1 MFVYSSQVNYRDI
14 MNGQMRLSRVSASTP
29 RMERALPGM
38 PMDGTAMVR
47 VLRIAQFGLGS
58 FFEPVFRSL
67 DLTENSFHV
76 LCLLM
81 ANDSG
86 AASPSELAEM
96 VGTSRANMTRI
107 LEELSEDGWIDRT
120 IAARDGRRQVISITA
135 AGRRKVR
142 DTVPRIA
149 DPIRRAFSDLSDEE
163 MALLDKLLRKLIKSF
178 DKGAGEMRAV
188 A

>member
-1 MFVYSSQVNYRDI
+1 
-14 MNGQMRLSRVSASTP
+14 
-29 RMERALPGM
+29 ME
-38 PMDGTAMVR
+38 GTTMVR

-58 FFEPVFRSL
+58 FFEPVFRAL
-67 DLTENSFHV
+67 GLTENSFHV

-81 ANDSG
+81 SNESG
-86 AASPSELAEM
+86 TASPSELAEM

-107 LEELSEDGWIDRT
+107 LEGLLADGWIDRT
-120 IAARDGRRQVISITA
+120 AAARDGRRQVIAISA

-149 DPIRRAFSDLSDEE
+149 EPIRRAFADLSNEE
-163 MALLDKLLRKLIKSF
+163 MALLDKLLRKLITSF
-178 DKGAGEMRAV
+178 DKGAGELRAV